1 MFYDV
6 LDFELE
12 KKLTVRFLVREFCDP
27 SDSGFIFLEQLR
39 LRETNVYSLSE
50 SEVNFFKAVCYFQE
64 KYFRIMISR
73 I

>member
-50 SEVNFFKAVCYFQE
+50 SEVNFFQGRTLFSGKV
-64 KYFRIMISR
+64 I
-73 I
+73 